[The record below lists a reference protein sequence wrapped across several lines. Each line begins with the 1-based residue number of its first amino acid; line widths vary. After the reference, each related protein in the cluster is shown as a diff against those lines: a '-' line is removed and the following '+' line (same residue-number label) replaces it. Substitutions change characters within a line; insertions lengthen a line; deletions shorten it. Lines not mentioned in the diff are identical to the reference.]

1 VRKDPV
7 KNLSRFHENIRESL
21 ICVALALKDGFKPP
35 ISLISAMIWIASV
48 VGWGIVFYFIK
59 DPIFHALPELPQ
71 LIPAIS
77 EGLRYLVV
85 AVLYISLVII
95 TVRVSIELWLMKR
108 IQKFCLTYYPD
119 LSLKHKTSILV
130 SLRDAPKSAGT
141 FLFGGLICLMIPGIG
156 PALLF
161 LLMGYINVRSL
172 MNDALDGLVSESER
186 RAIIESNRLTMLL
199 IGALLEGIVL
209 IPIVGLFAPSILGLS
224 VCHLCMRQ
232 TKKLQLLERRP

>member
-1 VRKDPV
+1 MPLL
-7 KNLSRFHENIRESL
+7 NTACENIRESL
-21 ICVALALKDGFKPP
+21 ICVSLALKDGFKPP
-35 ISLISAMIWIASV
+35 ISLISALIWTASV
-48 VGWGIVFYFIK
+48 IGWGIVFYFVK

-71 LIPAIS
+71 LIPALS
-77 EGLRYLVV
+77 QGLRYLVV
-85 AVLYISLVII
+85 AVLYIALVII

-108 IQKFCLTYYPD
+108 IQKFCLTYYPG
-119 LSLKHKTSILV
+119 LSLKHKTSVLV

-141 FLFGGLICLMIPGIG
+141 FLFGGLICLVIPGFG

-172 MNDALDGLVSESER
+172 MNDALDGLVSESDR

-199 IGALLEGIVL
+199 IGALLEGIVW

-232 TKKLQLLERRP
+232 TEKLQKR